1 MVLLVLGAFMLV
13 AAGISYVSGVDSAY
27 SPLLMS
33 SLLTFLIGAFP
44 LIFVPRSDR
53 ISQKEGYCI
62 VVGSWVVAS
71 FVGMFPYLMWGGEFT
86 LINAWFESVSGF
98 TTTGASI
105 LNDIEDFEI
114 FMEQVE
120 HVFHETEGNLSGF
133 YYDELLPLMKKELR
147 RREGVLED
155 M

>member
-1 MVLLVLGAFMLV
+1 MIDMTRDN
-13 AAGISYVSGVDSAY
+13 AATITRA
-27 SPLLMS
+27 
-33 SLLTFLIGAFP
+33 
-44 LIFVPRSDR
+44 
-53 ISQKEGYCI
+53 
-62 VVGSWVVAS
+62 
-71 FVGMFPYLMWGGEFT
+71 
-86 LINAWFESVSGF
+86 
-98 TTTGASI
+98 

-147 RREGVLED
+147 RRESVLED

>member
-1 MVLLVLGAFMLV
+1 
-13 AAGISYVSGVDSAY
+13 
-27 SPLLMS
+27 
-33 SLLTFLIGAFP
+33 
-44 LIFVPRSDR
+44 
-53 ISQKEGYCI
+53 
-62 VVGSWVVAS
+62 
-71 FVGMFPYLMWGGEFT
+71 
-86 LINAWFESVSGF
+86 
-98 TTTGASI
+98 

-147 RREGVLED
+147 RRESVLED